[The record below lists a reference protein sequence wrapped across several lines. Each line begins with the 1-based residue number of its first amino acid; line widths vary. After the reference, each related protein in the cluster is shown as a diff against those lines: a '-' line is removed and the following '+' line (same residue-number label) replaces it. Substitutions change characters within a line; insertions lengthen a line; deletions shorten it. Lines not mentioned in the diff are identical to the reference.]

1 MFFKFLLLPIFALGL
16 CVTSCGDDEEA
27 VNDGLRGWYTNLNAV
42 AEKSDF
48 DEINEAIYN
57 GELLSSYKYG
67 GERHDY
73 IAFRSLFI
81 DGDGHY
87 NDTSAYFGR
96 LRFSIQSFI
105 NVIHIIDSSTLLF
118 YIAHLCED
126 GASSADAVYKL
137 YAGPVFRYMT
147 YYGTPSYY
155 TYTRVDNKIIVSNG
169 DIYTV
174 ANGGLIK
181 DGGSSKWSKYDPS
194 KVY

>member
-1 MFFKFLLLPIFALGL
+1 MKNIKFLFLAIMASLLF
-16 CVTSCGDDEEA
+16 SCGDDEEA
-27 VNDGLRGWYTNLNAV
+27 VNDGLRGWYTNLNVV

-73 IAFRSLFI
+73 IASRSLFI

-87 NDTSAYFGR
+87 HDTSAYFGR
-96 LRFSIQSFI
+96 LRFSIQSSI
-105 NVIHIIDSSTLLF
+105 NAIHIIDSSTLLF
-118 YIAHLCED
+118 YIAHLYED